1 VVKRAKGTRAT
12 EKLNLERPH
21 LVRNIRAFYRT
32 RTLLSETQEPN
43 IQMLLLQQLSLL
55 LFMSLEEDILQP
67 KFNSE
72 YDKAVVN
79 ILFTGSWLYN
89 LNASRFKPYDITP
102 EQYNVLRILRGS
114 HPKPMMLADITSRMI
129 DKSSNATRLVEKLR
143 AKGFLKREICED
155 NRRQVDIF
163 ITEKGL
169 SVLKKID
176 QESAEWLSKL
186 KSISKAEAAE
196 LNRIL
201 DKLRG

>member
-1 VVKRAKGTRAT
+1 
-12 EKLNLERPH
+12 
-21 LVRNIRAFYRT
+21 
-32 RTLLSETQEPN
+32 
-43 IQMLLLQQLSLL
+43 
-55 LFMSLEEDILQP
+55 MSLEEDIRQP

-72 YDKAVVN
+72 YDKAVIN

-89 LNASRFKPYDITP
+89 LNASRFKSYDITP

-143 AKGFLKREICED
+143 TKGLLKREICED

-163 ITEKGL
+163 ITDKGL
-169 SVLKKID
+169 SILKKID
-176 QESAEWLSKL
+176 QESDEWIARL
-186 KSISKAEAAE
+186 KSITKAEAAE

-201 DKLRG
+201 DKLRR